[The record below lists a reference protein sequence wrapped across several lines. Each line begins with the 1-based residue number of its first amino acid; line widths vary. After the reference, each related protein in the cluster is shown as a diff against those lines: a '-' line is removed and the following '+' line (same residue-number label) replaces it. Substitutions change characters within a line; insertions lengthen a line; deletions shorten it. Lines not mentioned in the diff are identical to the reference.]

1 MTSSLP
7 ALDGIR
13 VLDLS
18 RVLAG
23 PYCSMVLGDLGADVI
38 KVERPGA
45 GDDTRRWAPPETGGE
60 AAYYLCLNRNKR
72 GVTVNLKSE
81 GGRRIIRDL
90 ARRSDV
96 LIENYKTGTLAR
108 LGLGYAELKA
118 ENPGLIYC
126 SITGFGQT
134 GPYRERAGYDF
145 MIQAMGGIMSVTGEP
160 DGPPM
165 KVGVPIVD
173 VTAGLYAATAILSA
187 LRHRDRT
194 GEGQQV
200 DMALLDAMVSWLVN
214 LGSNYLVSGDVPERV
229 GNASPNIVPYQAFE
243 AADGAYIAL
252 AVGNDGQWRRFCE
265 IAGLDGFADDPRYAT
280 NPARVQSRAVL
291 VPHIAAAIRRR
302 TAQDWLQ
309 ALEVAKIPCGPV
321 NTLDQVFADPQ
332 IQARNMAARVPHPT
346 AGTVP
351 LVGSPMKLSETP
363 TTIRRHPPLL
373 GEHTEEV
380 LRDLLGMNDREIAAL
395 RESGAV

>member
-1 MTSSLP
+1 MASETP
-7 ALDGIR
+7 ALEGIR
-13 VLDLS
+13 ILDMS

-23 PYCSMVLGDLGADVI
+23 PYCSMVLGDLGAEVV

-72 GVTVNLKSE
+72 SITVDLKSE
-81 GGRRIIRDL
+81 AGRRIVREL

-96 LIENYKTGTLAR
+96 LIENYKTGTLDR
-108 LGLGYAELKA
+108 LGLGFDDLRA

-160 DGPPM
+160 DGSPM
-165 KVGVPIVD
+165 KVGVPVVD

-194 GEGQQV
+194 GRGQRV
-200 DMALLDAMVSWLVN
+200 DMALLDTMVSWLVN
-214 LGSNYLVSGDVPERV
+214 LGSNYLVSGIVPERV

-243 AADGAYIAL
+243 AEDGEFIAL

-280 NPARVQSRAVL
+280 NPERVRNRAEL
-291 VPHIAAAIRRR
+291 VPKIAAAVRERPAR
-302 TAQDWLQ
+302 DWLD
-309 ALEVAKIPCGPV
+309 ALERAKIPCGPV
-321 NTLDQVFADPQ
+321 NTLDRVFADPQ
-332 IQARNMAARVPHPT
+332 VRARNMVAEVAHPT

-351 LVGSPMKLSETP
+351 LVASPMKLSETP
-363 TTIRRHPPLL
+363 TAVRRHPPLL

-380 LRDLLGMNDREIAAL
+380 LRELLGMDSEEIAEL
-395 RESGAV
+395 RESGAI